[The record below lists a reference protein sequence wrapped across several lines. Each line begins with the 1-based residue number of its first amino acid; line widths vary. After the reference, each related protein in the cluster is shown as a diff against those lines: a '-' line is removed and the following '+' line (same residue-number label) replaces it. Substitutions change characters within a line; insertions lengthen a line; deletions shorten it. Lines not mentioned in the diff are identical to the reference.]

1 MAEPIFAAEPVRL
14 LVAAVV
20 GIIVLLLLIVKF
32 KIHPVLSLL
41 ISALFIGLGAGMSVS
56 SLVSTVE
63 KGAGET
69 LQGIVLLIGL
79 GSLFGG
85 ILEVSGGAQ
94 CVAQTLIEKFGEEKA
109 GVALGITGLVV
120 GTTVFFEAGV
130 VILIPLAFGLAK
142 KTKKSTLHYVI
153 PLLAGLATGFAY
165 IPPSAGSVLVANML
179 NVDLGIMIAVGVP
192 VGILSMIFAGILWS
206 KYIGNKINT
215 GLPSSIQEVRE
226 AEEAQ
231 LPKFSTV
238 LLIVLIPL
246 VLILFNT
253 VSEYIP
259 GINFIRP
266 VLEFLGTPFVALII
280 AVLFAMY
287 FLGKK
292 QGYTGEQLKKIM
304 DRSLKPTGQILLV
317 ITGGGIIR
325 WVLQDCGMGNI
336 IGPVLEKSGLPLVIV
351 AFLIAALIRA
361 SVGAAV
367 VAMTMAAGI
376 MASMPGVAELSPV
389 YLAAM
394 VCAIN
399 GGATAFSHVN
409 DSGFWLVNSLL
420 EIDEKTTLKSWTI
433 METIVGLTGL
443 VCAILISLFV

>member
-1 MAEPIFAAEPVRL
+1 MTEAVFSADPARL
-14 LVAAVV
+14 LIAAAA
-20 GIIVLLLLIVKF
+20 GILLLLLLIIKF
-32 KIHPVLSLL
+32 KIYPVLALL
-41 ISALFIGLGAGMSVS
+41 ISALVIGLGAGMPVPT
-56 SLVSTVE
+56 LVSTVE

-94 CVAQTLIEKFGEEKA
+94 CVAQTLINKFGEKKA
-109 GVALGITGLVV
+109 GIALGITGLVV

-142 KTKKSTLHYVI
+142 KTKKSTLYYVI
-153 PLLAGLATGFAY
+153 PLLAGLATGFAF
-165 IPPSAGSVLVANML
+165 IPPSAGSVLVSNML
-179 NVDLGIMIAVGVP
+179 GVDLGVMIAVGVP
-192 VGILSMIFAGILWS
+192 VGILSLIFAGILWS
-206 KYIGNKINT
+206 KFIGTRIHT
-215 GLPSSIQEVRE
+215 ELPANVSEVRQESE
-226 AEEAQ
+226 AN
-231 LPKFSTV
+231 LPKFPLV
-238 LLIVLIPL
+238 LAIILVPL
-246 VLILFNT
+246 VLILGST
-253 VSEYIP
+253 LAEYIAFLEP
-259 GINFIRP
+259 VRP

-280 AVLFAMY
+280 ATLLAMY
-287 FLGKK
+287 FLGKR
-292 QGYTGEQLKKIM
+292 QGYNGEQLKKILE
-304 DRSLKPTGQILLV
+304 RSLRPTGQILLV

-325 WVLQDCGMGNI
+325 WVLQDCGMGDV
-336 IGPVLEKSGLPLVIV
+336 IGPALEKSGLPLIIV

-361 SVGAAV
+361 SVGASI

-376 MASMPGVAELSPV
+376 MASMPGVAELSPL

-420 EIDEKTTLKSWTI
+420 EIDEKTTLKSWTV

-443 VCAILISLFV
+443 ACAVVISLFA

>member
-1 MAEPIFAAEPVRL
+1 MTEPVFAAEPMRL
-14 LVAAVV
+14 MIAAVA
-20 GIIVLLLLIVKF
+20 GIVVLLLLIIKF

-41 ISALFIGLGAGMSVS
+41 ISALLIGLGAGMPVPD
-56 SLVSTVE
+56 LVNTVE
-63 KGAGET
+63 KGAGQT

-94 CVAQTLIEKFGEEKA
+94 CVAQTLVNKFGDKKA
-109 GVALGITGLVV
+109 GIALGITGLVV

-142 KTKKSTLHYVI
+142 KTKRSTLFYVI
-153 PLLAGLATGFAY
+153 PLLAGLASGFAF
-165 IPPSAGSVLVANML
+165 IPPSAGSVLVAKML
-179 NVDLGIMIAVGVP
+179 NVDLGVMIAVGVP
-192 VGILSMIFAGILWS
+192 VGILALFFAGVLWS
-206 KYIGNKINT
+206 VFIGNRINT
-215 GLPSSIQEVRE
+215 GLPSNVQEVRE
-226 AEEAQ
+226 AEEAK
-231 LPKFSTV
+231 LPAFSMV
-238 LLIVLIPL
+238 LGIILVPLLLILCS
-246 VLILFNT
+246 T

-259 GINFIRP
+259 GIDAVRP
-266 VLEFLGTPFVALII
+266 ALKFQGTPFVALII
-280 AVLFAMY
+280 AVLTAMY

-292 QGYTGEQLKKIM
+292 QGYTGEQLKKIL

-336 IGPVLEKSGLPLVIV
+336 IGPALEKSGLPLVLV

-376 MASMPGVAELSPV
+376 MAAMPGVAELPPV

-420 EIDEKTTLKSWTI
+420 EIDERTTLKSWTM
-433 METIVGLTGL
+433 METIIGFTGL
-443 VCAILISLFV
+443 ICAVVITLFV